1 MASTDYQVEYRGL
14 VMGLGTNF
22 HIVGLDG
29 LEEDAVRMG
38 DSTIP
43 RAGGDIQG
51 LHVPAA
57 RQITLDVI
65 VNGVKGS
72 QAQRDDV
79 QALIDAFQHSDEA
92 HNFYFQEPGFVGR
105 RYVLARAAGRA
116 QARDPRAPFTPRF
129 KLRLKLADPRAYE
142 ENTNQGNLTDYDAGG
157 GGMDYDVVEYGR
169 EYTVD
174 TSNQT
179 TLTNAG
185 NAKAWPV
192 LRFYGPTVG
201 TITEV
206 TLTNISTGQAA
217 TVFSSTLLTGQIL
230 VADMDA
236 IVAVRSTGLHVV
248 RLGATNKFTEWDQPR
263 DPFYLQAGENVL
275 RFEISAGT
283 SVDGLCTVTYRDTWL

>member
-1 MASTDYQVEYRGL
+1 MASVDYQVEYRGL
-14 VMGLGTNF
+14 VMGLGTDY
-22 HIVGLDG
+22 HIVKLDG
-29 LEEDAVRMG
+29 LEEDIVRMG

-65 VNGVKGS
+65 VKGVKGS
-72 QAQRDDV
+72 QAQRDSV
-79 QALIDAFQHSDEA
+79 QDLIDAFQHADDTNE
-92 HNFYFQEPGFVGR
+92 FFFQEPGFADR
-105 RYVLARAAGRA
+105 RFVYARAAGRSSD
-116 QARDPRAPFTPRF
+116 RDPRSPFVQRF

-142 ENTNQGNLTDYDAGG
+142 EFENQGSLTNYDAAG

-169 EYTVD
+169 EYSVD
-174 TSNQT
+174 TSSQT
-179 TLTNAG
+179 TLTNNG

-201 TITEV
+201 TITEL
-206 TLTNISTGQAA
+206 TLTNITTGQAA
-217 TVFSSTLLTGQIL
+217 QVFSSTLLTGQIL
-230 VADMDA
+230 TADMDA
-236 IVAVRSTGLHVV
+236 IVTVRPSDLHVV

-275 RFEISAGT
+275 RFEISGGSST
-283 SVDGLCTVTYRDTWL
+283 DGICTVTYRDTWL